1 MKLAKLT
8 NANTQQSIKKLLDQ
22 PLPAKTAFK
31 LKGIA
36 KRVTEELTKYE
47 EVRKDAIQ
55 KYGSKLADSDEL
67 DVEENGN
74 VRFSNENM
82 LKFVA
87 EITELTATEVEIPT
101 ISINDFRDVELSA
114 SDLLALDGLITE

>member
-1 MKLAKLT
+1 MKLSKLT
-8 NANTQQSIKKLLDQ
+8 SPNTQQAIKKLLDQ
-22 PLPAKTAFK
+22 PLAAKTAFK
-31 LKGIA
+31 LKGVA

-55 KYGSKLADSDEL
+55 KYGSKVEGTEDL

-74 VRFSNENM
+74 VRFTNENM

-87 EITELTATEVEIPT
+87 EITDLTNTEVEIPT
-101 ISINDFRDVELSA
+101 IKIDDLGDVELSA
-114 SDLLALDGLITE
+114 TDLMSLDGLVTE